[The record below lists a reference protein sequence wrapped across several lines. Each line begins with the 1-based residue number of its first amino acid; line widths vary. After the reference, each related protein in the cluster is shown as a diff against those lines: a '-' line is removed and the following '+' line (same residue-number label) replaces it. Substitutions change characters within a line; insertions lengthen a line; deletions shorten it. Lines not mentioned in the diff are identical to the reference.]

1 MPYTWKS
8 DKYDVWMDCSGPG
21 FIVSPDITRSTIRTC
36 YYSFEEAVEALREWH
51 GTTDIPTDR
60 TEWKYSEFPDRSV
73 SPNDELLRLRASIDN
88 LDAVLLHTLAERFK
102 LTQQVGVLKANNDLP
117 PSDKARE
124 ARQIERL
131 RSLANEAGL
140 DPEFAEKF
148 LNFIVA
154 EVIRHHE
161 QIRSES
167 TD

>member
-1 MPYTWKS
+1 MTAP
-8 DKYDVWMDCSGPG
+8 M
-21 FIVSPDITRSTIRTC
+21 
-36 YYSFEEAVEALREWH
+36 
-51 GTTDIPTDR
+51 
-60 TEWKYSEFPDRSV
+60 
-73 SPNDELLRLRASIDN
+73 DELLRLRASIDN

-161 QIRSES
+161 QIRSEGAE
-167 TD
+167 